1 LLASRLLKKGAPP
14 VQHDQTPNYADPAI
28 LPSLATATLPNR
40 MTRTTRL
47 LLCTALAVLMA
58 GCSSMRHKP
67 ITNADELYDLAYK
80 EMASGDF
87 SSAIKSYEM
96 LEARFPFSNATRQAQ
111 LDLIYSYYENGDK
124 ENVIDQAEQF
134 IRENPAHPRCDYA
147 WYMKG
152 MANFDRD
159 RNIFERWAR
168 ADLTKRPPENS
179 RTSFMSFQ
187 TLIQRYPNSRYAT
200 DARQRM
206 IFLRNRLA
214 NFEVYVAR
222 YYYKRGAYVAALN
235 RAKFAIENYD
245 GAPVTKDAL
254 VITRDSYLKLGM
266 KDLADKSD
274 VVLKQNYPG

>member
-1 LLASRLLKKGAPP
+1 M
-14 VQHDQTPNYADPAI
+14 
-28 LPSLATATLPNR
+28 NR
-40 MTRTTRL
+40 INRL
-47 LLCTALAVLMA
+47 LLCTTLAVLMA
-58 GCSSMRHKP
+58 GCSHMRSKP
-67 ITNADELYDLAYK
+67 LNNADDLYDKAYK
-80 EMASGDF
+80 DMVAGDF
-87 SSAIKSYEM
+87 STAIKSFEQ
-96 LEARFPFSNATRQAQ
+96 LEARFPFSNVTRQAQ
-111 LDLIYSYYENGDK
+111 LDLMYAYYENGDK

-152 MANFDRD
+152 LANFDRD

-168 ADLTKRPPENS
+168 ADLTKRPPEES
-179 RTSFMSFQ
+179 RTSFMAFQ
-187 TLIQRYPNSRYAT
+187 VLVQRYPDSRYAA

-222 YYYKRGAYVAALN
+222 YYYNRGAYVAALN
-235 RAKFAIENYD
+235 RAKYAIENYD

-254 VITRDSYLKLGM
+254 IITRDSYLKLGM

-274 VVLKQNYPG
+274 AVLKQNYPG